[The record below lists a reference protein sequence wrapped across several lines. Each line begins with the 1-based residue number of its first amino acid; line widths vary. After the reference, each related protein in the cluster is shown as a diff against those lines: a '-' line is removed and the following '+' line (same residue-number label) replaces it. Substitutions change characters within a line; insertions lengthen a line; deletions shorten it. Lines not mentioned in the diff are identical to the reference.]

1 MSINKPKMAF
11 AFTKFSIAI
20 SIIVISVFFL
30 YTPSLLAEAGSIS
43 VAAGERID
51 TLNMNGTFRS
61 VQSSEVENSSRTNNG
76 FTNLSNFGSWHLA
89 LENGTIASFDA
100 ILNYSD
106 KPPGKS
112 YYIEGFKP
120 STEKYIQLGSR
131 GTDIIKGIA
140 NVSSEDKVIESN
152 IGLTIMIIDLNKTNL
167 IFDDS
172 NKLEI
177 KSPISGSVD
186 SLLDS
191 RGDIIEMDSANVT
204 PMRNPSS
211 ADDPNGTL
219 QFGDATSQAGSNPD
233 DDRTGSSNPQ
243 YAGDDGSGSADDD
256 ASGSADD
263 DGSDLGYEE
272 Y

>member
-1 MSINKPKMAF
+1 MSIYKPKMAF
-11 AFTKFSIAI
+11 VFTRFLIAI
-20 SIIVISVFFL
+20 SIIFVSVFFL
-30 YTPSLLAEAGSIS
+30 YTPTFLAEAGSIS
-43 VAAGERID
+43 VAAPERID

-61 VQSSEVENSSRTNNG
+61 VQSSEVENTSGTKNG

-89 LENGTIASFDA
+89 LENGTITSFDA

-106 KPPGKS
+106 KLPGKS
-112 YYIEGFKP
+112 YNIEGFKP

-140 NVSSEDKVIESN
+140 NVSTGDKVIEQN
-152 IGLTIMIIDLNKTNL
+152 IGLAIMIIDLNKTNL

-186 SLLDS
+186 SIVDS
-191 RGDIIEMDSANVT
+191 SGEIIEMDSANVT
-204 PMRNPSS
+204 SVRNSP
-211 ADDPNGTL
+211 ATDDQDGNL
-219 QFGDATSQAGSNPD
+219 QLGDATSLKGSNPD
-233 DDRTGSSNPQ
+233 DDRILSSNPQ
-243 YAGDDGSGSADDD
+243 YAGDDGSGSGDDD
-256 ASGSADD
+256 GSGSADD
-263 DGSDLGYEE
+263 EGSDQGYEE